1 MTSSNVNGTDFLTAK
16 QIEELAPSVFSET
29 PADRVSRHYTHIPT
43 SRVILDMEALGWRVV
58 DVQEVRARRD
68 IGTQKHLVVFRN
80 PDIMISGD
88 DGDNVFPQILLTNS
102 HDGRNCFTFTAGLF
116 RMICS
121 NGLVV
126 ATNTFENVK
135 MRHMGYTFE
144 DLQVK
149 LNEMV
154 ERLPLVVESINS
166 MKEVELGQ
174 EQTLEFAK
182 RALETRF
189 TESEL
194 NNIKIDLDDLVTPV
208 RREDKASDLWT
219 VFNVVQE
226 KIITGDFDYE
236 AGGKT
241 RKAREI
247 KNFNQ
252 DMKINKEIF
261 EIANEYA
268 I

>member
-1 MTSSNVNGTDFLTAK
+1 MSKSKDFLSTDEIRK
-16 QIEELAPSVFSET
+16 IAPSVFSET
-29 PADRVSRHYTHIPT
+29 PSDRVSKHYTHIPT
-43 SRVILDMEALGWRVV
+43 SRVVSDMEALGWGVV
-58 DVQEVRARRD
+58 DVQEVAARQD

-80 PDIMISGD
+80 DDIIINGD
-88 DGDNVFPQILLTNS
+88 DGDDVYPQILLTNS
-102 HDGRNCFTFTAGLF
+102 HDGKNCFTFTAGLF
-116 RMICS
+116 RMICA
-121 NGLVV
+121 NGLVI
-126 ATNTFENVK
+126 ATATFENVK

-144 DLQVK
+144 DLQIQ

-174 EQTLEFAK
+174 EQTLEFAE
-182 RALETRF
+182 RALGTRF
-189 TESEL
+189 TEAEL
-194 NNIKIDLDDLVTPV
+194 GNIKIDLEDLVAPT
-208 RREDKASDLWT
+208 RTADKANDLWT

-226 KIITGDFDYE
+226 KIITGNFEYE

-241 RKAREI
+241 RKARKI

-252 DMKINKEIF
+252 DMKINKEMF
-261 EIANEYA
+261 ELANEYA